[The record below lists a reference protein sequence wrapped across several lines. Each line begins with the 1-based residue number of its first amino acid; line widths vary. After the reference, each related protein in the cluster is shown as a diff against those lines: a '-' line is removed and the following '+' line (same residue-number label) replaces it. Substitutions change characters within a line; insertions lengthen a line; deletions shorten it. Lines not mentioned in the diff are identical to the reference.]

1 MTCNAM
7 KREQNANNL
16 RTTNK
21 IQNDFYSA
29 RLICKGNRQRKV
41 ITY

>member
-1 MTCNAM
+1 MTCYEM

-21 IQNDFYSA
+21 IFKMLFIQYA
-29 RLICKGNRQRKV
+29 KLICKGNRQ
-41 ITY
+41 